1 MNDRTEAAKRVATVR
16 AQMAKL
22 AQWRRFGSEAR
33 LAEVEAARQELER
46 FVAEAQ
52 PTGRMAGITLSQA
65 RKLSERRKT
74 AESLR
79 ERDVAALREAER
91 RLKMAEGVADRLAS
105 EERDRIARADLEHLV
120 ERLAVGASASLP

>member
-1 MNDRTEAAKRVATVR
+1 MNDRAEAAKRIATVR

-22 AQWRRFGSEAR
+22 AEWRRFGSEAR

-46 FVAEAQ
+46 FVAAAQ

-65 RKLSERRKT
+65 RRLSERRKT

-79 ERDVAALREAER
+79 DRDVAALREAER

-105 EERDRIARADLEHLV
+105 EERDRIARSDLERLV
-120 ERLAVGASASLP
+120 ERLAVGASTSLP